1 MTYLDERDDIIQYCL
16 ITLFSL
22 ATIGVLLY
30 LLFASPFTAYLALGL
45 YAISFLF
52 LFVMTIR
59 KLIVIK
65 SYKDQLDNFEKNSKP
80 EDLDETFY
88 SKKEKVGKLIA
99 QHTIKEAIK
108 CACSAIFAIF
118 TIVVIVL
125 F

>member
-30 LLFASPFTAYLALGL
+30 LIFASPFTAYLALGL

-88 SKKEKVGKLIA
+88 MKKEKVGKLIA
-99 QHTIKEAIK
+99 KHIITESIK
-108 CACSAIFAIF
+108 CVCSAVFAIF

>member
-30 LLFASPFTAYLALGL
+30 LLLASPFTAYLALGL

-52 LFVMTIR
+52 LFVMTVR

-88 SKKEKVGKLIA
+88 MKKEKVGK
-99 QHTIKEAIK
+99 
-108 CACSAIFAIF
+108 
-118 TIVVIVL
+118 
-125 F
+125 